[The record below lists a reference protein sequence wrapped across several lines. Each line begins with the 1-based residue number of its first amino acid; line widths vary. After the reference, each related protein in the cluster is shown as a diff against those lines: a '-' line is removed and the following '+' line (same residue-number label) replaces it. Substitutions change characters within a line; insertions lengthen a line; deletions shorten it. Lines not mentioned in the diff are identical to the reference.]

1 MDNVNELMNEVL
13 ELIRDLPQ
21 AKRYAH
27 VERVKSIAEKLGLKP
42 EEFEF
47 VKLNVARWP
56 DRANR
61 RSTEIRFGVDF
72 AYGDQPDHRLYGATF
87 DEVAKLLRYTPE
99 SCRVAFTTAKQ
110 GRVDRTGTRQT
121 RLGPCVVTKLP
132 QAINP
137 ADYPTMRRLQD
148 RENDLFAPATT
159 TGGKRLR
166 FKGNKY

>member
-1 MDNVNELMNEVL
+1 MNTDALMNEVL
-13 ELIRDLPQ
+13 ELVRDLPQ

-27 VERVKSIAEKLGLKP
+27 VERVKSIAQELGLKP
-42 EEFEF
+42 DDFEF

-72 AYGDQPDHRLYGATF
+72 GYGDRPDHRLYGATF

-148 RENDLFAPATT
+148 RELDLFPPAKVV
-159 TGGKRLR
+159 GGKPVRW
-166 FKGNKY
+166 KGNKY

>member
-1 MDNVNELMNEVL
+1 MNTDALMNEVL
-13 ELIRDLPQ
+13 ELVRDLPQ

-27 VERVKSIAEKLGLKP
+27 VERVKSIAQELGLKP
-42 EEFEF
+42 DDFEF

-61 RSTEIRFGVDF
+61 RSTEIRFSVDF
-72 AYGDQPDHRLYGATF
+72 GYGDRADHRLYGATF

-121 RLGPCVVTKLP
+121 KLGPCVVTKLP
-132 QAINP
+132 QAVNP

-148 RENDLFAPATT
+148 READLFARPAPA
-159 TGGKRLR
+159 GGKKSYVR
-166 FKGNKY
+166 GNKY